1 MPITGVGTW
10 ALLTLFFQEKSLL
23 ASFYELAIL
32 CKPWQY
38 SCGTW
43 KRNSRW
49 LTGREKARPSFETT
63 LDWSTR
69 ITHCFAIES
78 TTYMQ
83 TLLLSP
89 LITFSPFH
97 LKKLQKPL
105 KRDGTALEEDVPSPW
120 CVLLQHPAPQ
130 QIVRMR
136 NRGNN
141 PQRA

>member
-1 MPITGVGTW
+1 
-10 ALLTLFFQEKSLL
+10 
-23 ASFYELAIL
+23 
-32 CKPWQY
+32 
-38 SCGTW
+38 
-43 KRNSRW
+43 
-49 LTGREKARPSFETT
+49 
-63 LDWSTR
+63 
-69 ITHCFAIES
+69 
-78 TTYMQ
+78 MQ

-89 LITFSPFH
+89 LITFTPFH

-120 CVLLQHPAPQ
+120 CVLLHHPAPQ